1 MPRRYKQGA
10 DGQPHPAFYGKLPEE
25 FSKAD
30 TMRFMVETDL
40 KLSGCVSA
48 DTLAALRAE
57 GYDYKDGNLVPAGKE
72 ETMQERRDLLE
83 TVQGY
88 VILKAATFETG
99 HGFALGHNPG
109 APSPFVTWQFTEGEN
124 GHRDYYWGRY
134 GTSQAWA
141 QRDFDRRVDDYQQL
155 YHAAVKHTEL
165 GPEGVYRYYST
176 QRPVDIGTYPKPPDN
191 QPLSI
196 VNYDDDRRRPVADGS
211 LMAWGELTYA
221 KPLTEKQMEDYELK
235 PAPGNPDRVRPSI
248 TARLK
253 DGTRGQEPQKEPGQ
267 KRSHKNHEER

>member
-1 MPRRYKQGA
+1 M
-10 DGQPHPAFYGKLPEE
+10 
-25 FSKAD
+25 
-30 TMRFMVETDL
+30 
-40 KLSGCVSA
+40 
-48 DTLAALRAE
+48 
-57 GYDYKDGNLVPAGKE
+57 
-72 ETMQERRDLLE
+72 E

-109 APSPFVTWQFTEGEN
+109 TWQFTEGEN

-155 YHAAVKHTEL
+155 YHTAVKHTEL
-165 GPEGVYRYYST
+165 EPEGVYRYYST

-196 VNYDDDRRRPVADGS
+196 VNYDDDRRRPVADGRLRVS
-211 LMAWGELTYA
+211 SYVHG
-221 KPLTEKQMEDYELK
+221 PLGRIIAVNALRSQLGML
-235 PAPGNPDRVRPSI
+235 DRRMVLFNI
-248 TARLK
+248 
-253 DGTRGQEPQKEPGQ
+253 
-267 KRSHKNHEER
+267 

>member
-1 MPRRYKQGA
+1 MGA
-10 DGQPHPAFYGKLPEE
+10 
-25 FSKAD
+25 
-30 TMRFMVETDL
+30 
-40 KLSGCVSA
+40 
-48 DTLAALRAE
+48 
-57 GYDYKDGNLVPAGKE
+57 AG
-72 ETMQERRDLLE
+72 L
-83 TVQGY
+83 
-88 VILKAATFETG
+88 
-99 HGFALGHNPG
+99 
-109 APSPFVTWQFTEGEN
+109 
-124 GHRDYYWGRY
+124 
-134 GTSQAWA
+134 
-141 QRDFDRRVDDYQQL
+141 DRRVDDYQQF

-196 VNYDDDRRRPVADGS
+196 VNYDDDRRRPVADGR

-253 DGTRGQEPQKEPGQ
+253 EGTRGRNPR
-267 KRSHKNHEER
+267 RSPARSGAIKTMRNDKGGSPCTKKTTI

>member
-1 MPRRYKQGA
+1 M
-10 DGQPHPAFYGKLPEE
+10 
-25 FSKAD
+25 
-30 TMRFMVETDL
+30 
-40 KLSGCVSA
+40 
-48 DTLAALRAE
+48 
-57 GYDYKDGNLVPAGKE
+57 
-72 ETMQERRDLLE
+72 E

-134 GTSQAWA
+134 GNSQAWA
-141 QRDFDRRVDDYQQL
+141 QKDFDRRVDDYQQL
-155 YHAAVKHTEL
+155 YYAAARYTEPGL
-165 GPEGVYRYYST
+165 EGVYRYYST
-176 QRPVDIGTYPKPPDN
+176 QRPVDIGTYPKLPDN

-196 VNYDDDRRRPVADGS
+196 VNYDDDRRRPVADGR
-211 LMAWGELTYA
+211 LLAWGELTYA

-235 PAPGNPDRVRPSI
+235 PAPGNPDRVHPSI

-253 DGTRGQEPQKEPGQ
+253 EGTRGQEPQKEPGQ